1 MRRPQPLVR
10 SGVRKPAA
18 ARGSRKGRGVGRRAA
33 AVAMARRPALG
44 RLAQEAAALAGAV
57 RGALGPRG
65 GRALVVR
72 PAGQALLTRDGR
84 RLLEALSLEP
94 PTARMMAACAC
105 SHSAATGDGA
115 KTFVVLLAGVLGGL
129 RAAGGGGL
137 RRALR
142 AFEAQVLERAVAQGL
157 RGHLL
162 SALPGR
168 EAEVEAEAEAGA
180 LQALLEAYLG
190 GRLGPG
196 ERRRLARLCCEYC
209 RLCAPAAAPRPQ
221 VLRFLSRR
229 FAELHVAVAGLPVGS
244 SRVLP
249 GLILRRDFAAY
260 CPAGGDL
267 RAVLVTEPLRP
278 ALSAPG
284 VEFVVDSEGQYQAS
298 LRWISRRT
306 EALMKHLQSNS
317 VKLLLSSVK
326 QEEVVIYY
334 AKLYGV
340 SVVEC
345 LSSEEM
351 ALICE
356 ITGVSP
362 YTPFGDNILR
372 EITETAVATFCRPLL
387 LGSKRCVHI
396 GFTSV
401 CAFQP
406 HCLILCGPV
415 DGVNEQHAAALQ
427 GAFTM
432 LQQLFKR
439 VDRGAECKAEAESQ
453 NEAAGVCSWRSSAT
467 QKQLVKENIS
477 CSSNQVSERQLKTHK
492 DEIETQIV
500 DPDLQGSENP
510 ACVQT
515 NLQVPSNP
523 VSYIKE
529 FSVATEG
536 GGSSRDVQKQ
546 HAKCEHPGDMHENYK
561 SDLLVDNQ
569 KNCSTAVSA
578 AHNASIVAGCE
589 RLGVGKDLEKTSCNI
604 VPFKH
609 EKSCVSIAQNY
620 SNSLIEAGS
629 VLPVGGYFEILLH
642 YYIQYYAKQLQQSEV
657 TVISNVVADALL
669 SIPKSL
675 YRTTERNSFTKF
687 YLKAINALRKNQPL
701 AMNEKGLESVYCK
714 YQLVISVLHCVTEL
728 LSIDLIIGVK
738 RPPQKIEDN
747 DSEDD
752 F

>member
-1 MRRPQPLVR
+1 
-10 SGVRKPAA
+10 
-18 ARGSRKGRGVGRRAA
+18 
-33 AVAMARRPALG
+33 MARRPELG

-72 PAGQALLTRDGR
+72 PCGRALLTRDGR

-105 SHSAATGDGA
+105 SHGAATGDGA

-129 RAAGGGGL
+129 RAAGGGGGL

-142 AFEAQVLERAVAQGL
+142 AFEEQVLERAVAHGL

-162 SALPGR
+162 PAVGGRLAETAAL
-168 EAEVEAEAEAGA
+168 E
-180 LQALLEAYLG
+180 ALLEAYLG

-196 ERRRLARLCCEYC
+196 ERQHLARLGCEYC
-209 RLCAPAAAPRPQ
+209 CRCAPAAAPCPSL
-221 VLRFLSRR
+221 LRLLGRR
-229 FAELHVAVAGLPVGS
+229 FAELHAAVAGLPVAS

-249 GLILRRDFAAY
+249 GIVLRRDFAAY
-260 CPAGGDL
+260 CPARGDL

-284 VEFVVDSEGQYQAS
+284 VEFLVDSEGRYQAS
-298 LRWISRRT
+298 QRWIARRT
-306 EALMKHLQSNS
+306 EALMKHFQSND

-326 QEEVVIYY
+326 QEELVIYY

-345 LSSEEM
+345 LSSEEV

-362 YTPFGDNILR
+362 YEPFGDNTHR
-372 EITETAVATFCRPLL
+372 EITESAVATFCQPLL

-415 DGVNEQHAAALQ
+415 EGVNEQHAAALQ

-432 LQQLFKR
+432 LQQLFKTVYQR
-439 VDRGAECKAEAESQ
+439 EECKADDESQ
-453 NEAAGVCSWRSSAT
+453 NEASDVCCWPSSAT
-467 QKQLVKENIS
+467 QKQLVIANAA
-477 CSSNQVSERQLKTHK
+477 CNSSRVSECQLKVPRGET
-492 DEIETQIV
+492 ETQLT
-500 DPDLQGSENP
+500 DLDLQGSENP
-510 ACVQT
+510 ARVQT
-515 NLQVPSNP
+515 DLQKPSNAI
-523 VSYIKE
+523 SHIKE
-529 FSVATEG
+529 FSVATDG
-536 GGSSRDVQKQ
+536 DGSSIDVQKP
-546 HAKCEHPGDMHENYK
+546 HAKCEHRGDVHENYE
-561 SDLLVDNQ
+561 SDSLVDSQ
-569 KNCSTAVSA
+569 KNCSTAALA
-578 AHNASIVAGCE
+578 ARNADTGIACE
-589 RLGVGKDLEKTSCNI
+589 RLGVGKDLEKTSCNV

-609 EKSCVSIAQNY
+609 EKSCVSVAQNY
-620 SNSLIEAGS
+620 SNCLIEVGS

-657 TVISNVVADALL
+657 TVVAHVVADALL

-675 YRTTERNSFTKF
+675 YRTTEQDSFTKF
-687 YLKAINALRKNQPL
+687 YLRAVNALRRNQPL
-701 AMNEKGLESVYCK
+701 PVNERGLESVYCK

-728 LSIDLIIGVK
+728 LSIDLIIGIK
-738 RPPQKIEDN
+738 RPLQKIEDY